1 MKELEENIAAVAF
14 TANSKMGKALMAK
27 CKTLQE
33 ENDEIGRQN
42 EEGETHQLQLK
53 LALQKSQ
60 NAELRS
66 QFEGL
71 CKHMEGLT
79 DDVERSNETVLILR
93 EKLQEK
99 DCEIER
105 LKQELQQKSIVEE
118 DKTDS
123 LSDKKIINNI
133 TESGEA
139 VKTEM

>member
-1 MKELEENIAAVAF
+1 M
-14 TANSKMGKALMAK
+14 
-27 CKTLQE
+27 
-33 ENDEIGRQN
+33 
-42 EEGETHQLQLK
+42 
-53 LALQKSQ
+53 
-60 NAELRS
+60 
-66 QFEGL
+66 
-71 CKHMEGLT
+71 
-79 DDVERSNETVLILR
+79 LILR